1 MPLFT
6 PRPSQGREGN
16 PLHYGA
22 LIMPRWCQV
31 MPQSNPRKGR
41 EGKGRIYQVI
51 EGNPLLHD
59 APNYAHINYCI
70 INYEIINAPCN
81 LPDPAFITPPFNPST
96 KPKSKI
102 PLKPA
107 PLFTYKY
114 HPLWDLENRYL
125 SGLPITHTTAPEH
138 DGASPIVIRLR
149 H

>member
-1 MPLFT
+1 
-6 PRPSQGREGN
+6 
-16 PLHYGA
+16 
-22 LIMPRWCQV
+22 

-125 SGLPITHTTAPEH
+125 SGLLPSIITSDYYPRLLPPSSSPPIITRTT
-138 DGASPIVIRLR
+138 RLS
-149 H
+149 HFLFCE